1 MSSSLKDLRCIAVCT
16 EEDCSETKA
25 VMPLTHRIG
34 RLQNHHIFLPTD
46 EPSVLCCSRAPQV
59 VPTKEK
65 DPEMWAAVHIAV
77 LRKHHCL
84 SSKCCG
90 QAQAVNHIR
99 KIPVAR
105 RRRIL
110 VAGGDIRQVA
120 DKTGVLSEWKAT
132 EAEMQTLADR
142 ADVTWQVL
150 HDMV

>member
-1 MSSSLKDLRCIAVCT
+1 
-16 EEDCSETKA
+16 
-25 VMPLTHRIG
+25 
-34 RLQNHHIFLPTD
+34 
-46 EPSVLCCSRAPQV
+46 
-59 VPTKEK
+59 
-65 DPEMWAAVHIAV
+65 MWAAVHIAV

>member
-1 MSSSLKDLRCIAVCT
+1 VQQVGSRQANVAEFDFAPHY
-16 EEDCSETKA
+16 TKA
-25 VMPLTHRIG
+25 KYYVQILHP
-34 RLQNHHIFLPTD
+34 
-46 EPSVLCCSRAPQV
+46 APRV
-59 VPTKEK
+59 PYLHGVTMPTKEK

-77 LRKHHCL
+77 LRKHRCL

-110 VAGGDIRQVA
+110 VAGGDIGQVA